1 MSVCVEAGGGR
12 RRRRRSR
19 PGIQNQ
25 KQEPHTKM
33 WEKCILLSKMF
44 RCSRFWHSSCHFCF
58 QHLCCRVWAI
68 LFVCVGH
75 CEVIESD
82 RRPRKTIDSVWFSM
96 IQLVHP
102 LDDLAKNHT
111 ELVCFW
117 SLLKRHQRISKKPYW
132 TYLLNTLH
140 GQLRLQSH
148 RPPHAWCMCELDQVM
163 RKSETRLRW
172 IFRCRKSRS
181 FANFYFHRKVSMGTT
196 PHTHT
201 EARG

>member
-1 MSVCVEAGGGR
+1 MCVCEVIVCERWYVTKWCVCVWVCELLYVKFVCVKLKYVRDGMWQSCVCVWVRCECVWSYCMWSYCMWEIVVCECVCVEAGGGR

-102 LDDLAKNHT
+102 LDDLAK
-111 ELVCFW
+111 
-117 SLLKRHQRISKKPYW
+117 KII
-132 TYLLNTLH
+132 LN
-140 GQLRLQSH
+140 
-148 RPPHAWCMCELDQVM
+148 
-163 RKSETRLRW
+163 
-172 IFRCRKSRS
+172 
-181 FANFYFHRKVSMGTT
+181 
-196 PHTHT
+196 
-201 EARG
+201 